1 MRKSRILA
9 VVLAFV
15 GLSAVM
21 AAGLTAVWLTEELRV
36 LSLVILPSIVVAT
49 LLVLYFEWRGK
60 LQRQVWA
67 ELDKGSDHKKAA

>member
-1 MRKSRILA
+1 MRQSSILA
-9 VVLAFV
+9 VVLGFA

-21 AAGLTAVWLTEELRV
+21 AAGLTAVWLTEQLLV

-60 LQRQVWA
+60 LRRQAWT
-67 ELDKGSDHKKAA
+67 EHDGD